1 LISEGINFY
10 IFISAIVFAAGLYIL
25 LSSKNSVRIITGITM
40 LFSASLINIAAIS
53 GVSVFNPEG
62 QILLYLVS
70 IICLLNIAGG
80 IILLTLHYKTFST
93 NNISG
98 NNVNE

>member
-10 IFISAIVFAAGLYIL
+10 IFISAFIFAAGLYVL
-25 LSSKNSVRIITGITM
+25 LSSKNTIRIISGITM

-70 IICLLNIAGG
+70 IICLLNIAAG
-80 IILLTLHYKTFST
+80 IILLTLHFKTFST

-98 NNVNE
+98 NSVNE

>member
-1 LISEGINFY
+1 MAEGINFY
-10 IFISAIVFAAGLYIL
+10 IFISAFVFAAGLYVL
-25 LSSKNSVRIITGITM
+25 LSSKNSIRIITGITM
-40 LFSASLINIAAIS
+40 LFSASLVNIAAIS
-53 GVSVFNPEG
+53 GVNTFNPEG

-80 IILLTLHYKTFST
+80 VILLTLHYKTFST

-98 NNVNE
+98 NSINE

>member
-53 GVSVFNPEG
+53 SVSVFNPEG
-62 QILLYLVS
+62 QVLLYLVS
-70 IICLLNIAGG
+70 FICLLNIAAGV
-80 IILLTLHYKTFST
+80 ILLTMHYKTFSK

-98 NNVNE
+98 NSVNE